1 MDAGARGRAEGGA
14 KGGGGIGASPLFR
27 HLTAFL
33 GGFCFVSIVLVLQ
46 PHSYREDSEQ
56 HSGGGGG
63 GRWLSS
69 DWLAS
74 IGAAALLFYLITTQ
88 VLSSDSAL
96 LKQKMDCG
104 IDVRWVML
112 R

>member
-1 MDAGARGRAEGGA
+1 MTRLNGA
-14 KGGGGIGASPLFR
+14 KGGGGIGVSLLFR

-33 GGFCFVSIVLVLQ
+33 GGFCFVSTPPCSRTPTGRTASSI
-46 PHSYREDSEQ
+46 PAAAAA
-56 HSGGGGG
+56 

-69 DWLAS
+69 DRLAS

-104 IDVRWVML
+104 IDVRWVMV